1 MVFDCIRTQQY
12 RSKRNPTGKPPF
24 YKIFK
29 GAITI
34 YTTIGLVLLLEER
47 FAFITI
53 RLQHKQRHFVYSLIR
68 FKQRNCNKRD
78 IDQTIIDIIIQY
90 QSSKHLKSD
99 ESTNFFLTQPIN
111 FIKLPSLINNDLL
124 TARLHCTKP
133 LRSSTITP

>member
-1 MVFDCIRTQQY
+1 MILSLSHWYPGSGVVLDCKRTQQY

-24 YKIFK
+24 YKILK

-47 FAFITI
+47 FAFINI
-53 RLQHKQRHFVYSLIR
+53 ELQRRQTLFVYSLIR

-90 QSSKHLKSD
+90 QSSKHLKSH
-99 ESTNFFLTQPIN
+99 ESTNFF
-111 FIKLPSLINNDLL
+111 SD
-124 TARLHCTKP
+124 TAHQFY
-133 LRSSTITP
+133 